1 MGSGSG
7 IAAASAPQLRPRLPP
22 SQSLAALKQSD
33 SQSLVLPFLA
43 LFLFPPPNTTTL
55 TLACLHT
62 LTPPPSFRDPNVL
75 GSGISWSLLIIIGC
89 FLPSPTHTLSLHPSW
104 SGPWKRNRKVLVS
117 SRAPF
122 PLPPLPPPRTGHLCP
137 LCSEQGGEY
146 WVEPSLSIDCLVMLG
161 VSSNSLLFSPF
172 PQTPTTCHHHDKPC
186 DRVPTGQPPLPGQ
199 LCSDQS
205 WLLLPSTGGK
215 GSERGADPW
224 VLSYPRAVFPCWS
237 DLISGLLENNT
248 QQTNKTQ
255 FFWSV

>member
-1 MGSGSG
+1 MDSGSS
-7 IAAASAPQLRPRLPP
+7 IAAALAHQLRPRLSL

-33 SQSLVLPFLA
+33 SQCLVLPFLA

-89 FLPSPTHTLSLHPSW
+89 FLPSPTHTFPPPILVRSL
-104 SGPWKRNRKVLVS
+104 KRNRKVLVS

-122 PLPPLPPPRTGHLCP
+122 PLPPPSTGHHCP
-137 LCSEQGGEY
+137 LCPEQGGEY
-146 WVEPSLSIDCLVMLG
+146 WVEPSLSIDCLVVLG
-161 VSSNSLLFSPF
+161 VSSDSLLFSPF

-186 DRVPTGQPPLPGQ
+186 DRLPTGQ

-205 WLLLPSTGGK
+205 WLLQEPEGK
-215 GSERGADPW
+215 
-224 VLSYPRAVFPCWS
+224 
-237 DLISGLLENNT
+237 
-248 QQTNKTQ
+248 
-255 FFWSV
+255 